1 MATRIVKRTYGEAF
15 PKFMIEVVAAAESDN
30 GPSLLLWNGT
40 EAYIASKI
48 TMTAS
53 KSGASNST
61 FYPPEIDSTTRNAIR
76 FPARAE
82 SYDSTR
88 KLFNGITDVLRK
100 YMDLPENLM
109 YLLAHCVFASWF
121 VDVTAAPVCLSIVGP
136 SSGQGSRLLRLLASL
151 FRHPLLLGPTGLGAI
166 FSLPLKLQPALFMDG
181 GQCNG
186 QLPKLLRQLS
196 APDSFVF
203 WKGQLLQFRGAKV
216 VCTEESLPSD
226 LLNGGFIEVRIP
238 SSRRILPI
246 LDQQARQQIA
256 EEFQPK
262 LLMYR
267 LVNYHQ
273 VRSSKFDV
281 PEFPLPVRDLSRSLA
296 AAVPN
301 EPEFQSSIAS
311 LLQAQSD
318 QDLIK
323 PTSDLD
329 SVVIETMLILCHQ
342 KDRKS
347 FHVAEV
353 SEKVNEILE
362 SRGESLDMNPWAV
375 GRKLRKLDITTQR
388 LDANG
393 RGALLLNDL
402 RHHVHSLAAKRG
414 LLVKTGDPV
423 RCSDCK
429 EFQDRGKDFG
439 VAELTPVG

>member
-15 PKFMIEVVAAAESDN
+15 PKFMIEVVAAAESDS
-30 GPSLLLWNGT
+30 GPSLLLWNGAET
-40 EAYIASKI
+40 YIASKI
-48 TMTAS
+48 TLTAS
-53 KSGASNST
+53 KSDASDRT

-76 FPARAE
+76 FPAGAE

-88 KLFNGITDVLRK
+88 KLFDGITDVFRK
-100 YMDLPENLM
+100 YMDLPENQM
-109 YLLAHCVFASWF
+109 HLLAHCVLASWF

-203 WKGQLLQFRGAKV
+203 WKGQLLQFRGAQV

-226 LLNGGFIEVRIP
+226 LLNAGFLEVRMP

-267 LVNYHQ
+267 LVNYQQ

-281 PEFPLPVRDLSRSLA
+281 PEFHFPVRNLSRSLA

-301 EPEFQSSIAS
+301 EPEFQSNIAS

-318 QDLIK
+318 QDLLK

-329 SVVIETMLILCHQ
+329 SLVIEGMLILCHQ
-342 KDRKS
+342 EDRKS

-362 SRGESLDMNPWAV
+362 ARGESFDMNPWAV

-414 LLVKTGDPV
+414 LLAKMGDAV

>member
-15 PKFMIEVVAAAESDN
+15 PKFMIEVIAAAESDN
-30 GPSLLLWNGT
+30 GPSLLLWNGA

-53 KSGASNST
+53 KPDASDRT
-61 FYPPEIDSTTRNAIR
+61 FYPPVIDSTTRNAIR

-121 VDVTAAPVCLSIVGP
+121 VDVTAAPVGLSIVGP
-136 SSGQGSRLLRLLASL
+136 SSGQSSRLLRLLASL
-151 FRHPLLLGPTGLGAI
+151 FRHSLLLGPTGLGAI

-226 LLNGGFIEVRIP
+226 LLNAGFIEVRIP
-238 SSRRILPI
+238 PSRRILPI

-273 VRSSKFDV
+273 VRASKFDV
-281 PEFPLPVRDLSRSLA
+281 PEFPLAVRDLARSLA

-301 EPEFQSSIAS
+301 EPELQSNIAS

-362 SRGESLDMNPWAV
+362 ARGESLDMNPWAV

-414 LLVKTGDPV
+414 LLVIDPG

-429 EFQDRGKDFG
+429 ELQDRGKNFD

>member
-1 MATRIVKRTYGEAF
+1 
-15 PKFMIEVVAAAESDN
+15 
-30 GPSLLLWNGT
+30 
-40 EAYIASKI
+40 
-48 TMTAS
+48 
-53 KSGASNST
+53 
-61 FYPPEIDSTTRNAIR
+61 
-76 FPARAE
+76 
-82 SYDSTR
+82 
-88 KLFNGITDVLRK
+88 
-100 YMDLPENLM
+100 MDLPENLVS
-109 YLLAHCVFASWF
+109 LFTHCVFASWF
-121 VDVTAAPVCLSIVGP
+121 VDVTAAPVFLSIVGP
-136 SSGQGSRLLRLLASL
+136 SSGQGSRLLRLLACL
-151 FRHPLLLGPTGLGAI
+151 FRRPLLLGPTGLAAI
-166 FSLPLKLQPALFMDG
+166 YSLPLKLQPALFLDG

-186 QLPKLLRQLS
+186 QLPRLLRQLS

-203 WKGQLLQFRGAKV
+203 WKGQLCQFQGAKL

-226 LLNGGFIEVRIP
+226 LLNAGFMEVRVP
-238 SSRRILPI
+238 PARGILAI
-246 LDQQARQQIA
+246 LDQQARQRIA

-273 VRSSKFDV
+273 VRASKFDV
-281 PEFPLPVRDLSRSLA
+281 PEFPSPMRDLARSLA

-301 EPEFQSSIAS
+301 ETKLQSSIAS

-323 PTSDLD
+323 PTSELD
-329 SVVIETMLILCHQ
+329 SVVIEAMLMLCHE

-362 SRGESLDMNPWAV
+362 ARGESLNLNPWAV

-402 RHHVHSLAAKRG
+402 RHHVHSLAAKRR
-414 LLVKTGDPV
+414 LLVIDPG
-423 RCSDCK
+423 RCSDCQ
-429 EFQDRGKDFG
+429 EFQDRGEDLG

>member
-15 PKFMIEVVAAAESDN
+15 PKFMIEVVAAAEPDN
-30 GPSLLLWNGT
+30 GPSLLLWNGA
-40 EAYIASKI
+40 EVYIASRI
-48 TMTAS
+48 TMAAS
-53 KSGASNST
+53 KSDASDRT

-100 YMDLPENLM
+100 YMDLPENLL
-109 YLLAHCVFASWF
+109 YLFAHSVFASWF

-136 SSGQGSRLLRLLASL
+136 SSGQGSRLLRLLACL

-166 FSLPLKLQPALFMDG
+166 YSLPLKLQPALFMDG

-203 WKGQLLQFRGAKV
+203 WKGQLCQFQGAKL
-216 VCTEESLPSD
+216 VCTEESLPSN
-226 LLNGGFIEVRIP
+226 LLNAGFIEVRIP
-238 SSRRILPI
+238 PSRRVLPI
-246 LDQQARQQIA
+246 LDRQTQQQLA

-273 VRSSKFDV
+273 VRASKFDV
-281 PEFPLPVRDLSRSLA
+281 PEFPFPVRDLARSLA
-296 AAVPN
+296 AAVAN
-301 EPEFQSSIAS
+301 EPELQSNIAS

-318 QDLIK
+318 QDLVK
-323 PTSDLD
+323 PTSDLE
-329 SVVIETMLILCHQ
+329 SVVIEAMLILCHQ

-362 SRGESLDMNPWAV
+362 ARGESLDMNPWAV

-393 RGALLLNDL
+393 RGALLRNDL
-402 RHHVHSLAAKRG
+402 RHQVHSLAAKRG
-414 LLVKTGDPV
+414 LLIMRGDSAS
-423 RCSDCK
+423 CSDCK
-429 EFQDRGKDFG
+429 EFQDSGEEVG
-439 VAELTPVG
+439 VAELTSVG